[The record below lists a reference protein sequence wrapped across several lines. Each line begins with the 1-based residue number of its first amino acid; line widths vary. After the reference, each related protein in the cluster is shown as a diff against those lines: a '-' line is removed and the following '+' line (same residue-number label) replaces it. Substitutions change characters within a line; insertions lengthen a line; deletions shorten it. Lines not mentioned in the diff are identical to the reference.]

1 MNNNLPRVSVHD
13 LAIQARQK
21 DLVLGT
27 YGRGIWITNI
37 APLEELNATVLA
49 QDVHLFSISDTVQ
62 RVPWQ
67 FAANDYLF
75 GQQNLQTPNPPNGM
89 EIWYYLKQA
98 ASSAPAIVITD
109 SAGNQVAK
117 LTGSG
122 DAGLHF
128 VLWDTRRPRPGRRRT
143 RRTRVGARRFRQARR
158 WWINSNRLAPTRSR
172 LRLARCGRTPAPA
185 LLQRRVGHSPR
196 RRRKSSGSSITSRAQ
211 PTRGAL
217 DEGRATGSDCQYR

>member
-1 MNNNLPRVSVHD
+1 M
-13 LAIQARQK
+13 I
-21 DLVLGT
+21 GT
-27 YGRGIWITNI
+27 YGRGIWVTNI
-37 APLEELNATVLA
+37 APLEELNAAVLA
-49 QDVHLFSISDTVQ
+49 KDVHLFSISDTVQ

-89 EIWYYLKQA
+89 GIWYYLKQA

-128 VLWDTRRPRPGRRRT
+128 VLWDTRRPRPGGGGGRGGGGGAGAIAPGQT
-143 RRTRVGARRFRQARR
+143 VVDQLEPLGAYTVTLEVGAVRQNASRPHYCNAGLVTRHVAAGNHPAAR
-158 WWINSNRLAPTRSR
+158 S
-172 LRLARCGRTPAPA
+172 
-185 LLQRRVGHSPR
+185 QVGHNRPDECRSCPQRQPR
-196 RRRKSSGSSITSRAQ
+196 ACVKPVGLA
-211 PTRGAL
+211 
-217 DEGRATGSDCQYR
+217 